1 MFGVGVP
8 IGGIVGA
15 VGGMIQ
21 AKQNYEYSRALNQQ
35 QFELQQ
41 KLQSQQNEWDLAQW
55 NRENEYNSAS
65 AQVQRLRDAGLN
77 VGMMMSGQSAGSASS
92 LVSADP
98 SVPSSAQADFS
109 RLGDSMISG
118 LNAGL
123 QADVANKE
131 LQLRDK
137 LTSRSLDQVDKK
149 IEYEREKALS
159 EIGLNEIIGR
169 EKEQQIHFS
178 KEQENVLRTS
188 VVQMNKSIDLMDK
201 QMSVY
206 DADIEEKKALA
217 YKAKQEGNMVQY
229 NAITQRMNAVS
240 QRMQARVSSRLAD
253 SQIKVNDSV
262 VNLNKKQAEHWVQQI
277 ENLKTTNALNK
288 VELEWKGKMYSADF
302 EMKQGQ
308 LRLVRIEGDIAD
320 ATQYAAI
327 ADAYIGTVDHVAT
340 TVSDCAGAFID
351 VSTAGATTVLKGQ
364 GAVANQS
371 AQTGMYT
378 KLGQQGMYTPVAG
391 FSLNK

>member
-1 MFGVGVP
+1 MFGVGEA
-8 IGGIVGA
+8 IGGIAGA

-41 KLQSQQNEWDLAQW
+41 KLQAQQNEWDIAQW

-92 LVSADP
+92 LVSSNP
-98 SVPSSAQADFS
+98 SVPNSAQADFS

-178 KEQENVLRTS
+178 KEQENVLRAS
-188 VVQMNKSIDLMDK
+188 VVQMNKSLEVMDK

-217 YKAKQEGNMVQY
+217 HKARQEGNMVQY

-240 QRMQARVSSRLAD
+240 QRIQARASSRLAD

-308 LRLVRIEGDIAD
+308 LKLVRIEGDIAD

-327 ADAYIGTVDHVAT
+327 ADAYIGTVDNVAN

-364 GAVANQS
+364 GAFANQS
-371 AQTGMYT
+371 AQTNMYT
-378 KLGQQGMYTPVAG
+378 KLGQQGMYTSVAG

>member
-1 MFGVGVP
+1 MYGIGVAT
-8 IGGIVGA
+8 GGIAGA

-41 KLQSQQNEWDLAQW
+41 KLQSQQNNWDLAQW

-77 VGMMMSGQSAGSASS
+77 VGMMMSGQSVGSASS
-92 LVSADP
+92 LVSANP
-98 SVPSSAQADFS
+98 SVPNSAQADFS

-131 LQLRDK
+131 LQLREK

-169 EKEQQIHFS
+169 EKEQNIELS
-178 KEQENVLRTS
+178 KDQQTVLRTS
-188 VVQMNKSIDLMDK
+188 VVKMNKEVDALDH
-201 QMSVY
+201 QMALY
-206 DADIEEKKALA
+206 DAQVEETKALA
-217 YKAKQEGNMVQY
+217 EKARQEGNMVKY
-229 NAITQRMNAVS
+229 NAITQRMNAIS
-240 QRMQARVSSRLAD
+240 QRIQAQASSRLAD

-262 VNLNKKQAEHWVQQI
+262 VSLNKQQAKHLVQEI
-277 ENLKTTNALNK
+277 ENLRTSNRLNN
-288 VELEWKGKMYSADF
+288 VELQWKGNLYKADF

-308 LRLVRIEGDIAD
+308 LRILQIQGDIAD
-320 ATQYAAI
+320 ATQYADI
-327 ADAYIGTVDHVAT
+327 ANAYIGVVDNAANTVT
-340 TVSDCAGAFID
+340 DCAGAFID
-351 VSTAGATTVLKGQ
+351 VSTAGATTVLKGR
-364 GAVANQS
+364 GAVENQS